1 MFTYGLIILLLMIKW
16 GESNDKLCEK
26 LIPALKRFQRGID
39 IAKLDLMSIGPD
51 EAEDGFRNNVVA
63 YTCNQGKEIEY
74 PPPDPTRPDQPE
86 KYDEP
91 DQINAISGIY
101 AAASTDKVKILK
113 SRNDVRKLFKAETGL
128 SDSLGLFSLSGSFNK
143 MMSSVSNKS
152 VYLERADHVKPV
164 YDVRMRSARSITM
177 SEDAEKFMEDLPKTF
192 EEDPGL
198 YQEFIDEYGTHY
210 HSDAKFGGVVRV
222 LLETNSKYY
231 EKKSDLEVEAA
242 AKGTIQNILS
252 AKGSSSGGSNK
263 VDDEFTKNTA
273 KTTRVFGGVKN
284 LFEKDKGFKDWVDTV
299 ADRPYLYKGKLKE
312 IALFFKD
319 RSKKKAIKRA
329 VQVHRGKAHLRAAR
343 KLVEAKLPTMK
354 GDKDGKEKKLKGYL
368 AKCDELI
375 EQNNPDKKE
384 VIRLSKDIEEALS
397 WENISR
403 YCKRKLYREYP
414 CQNGLRVGCDDDGI
428 CWKLCTWE
436 PLGALIHWGWRNV
449 KHQNGDD
456 MKCSSD
462 KECVQK
468 GAGYGKKG
476 SKCYPAYLSLQLSLA
491 K

>member
-26 LIPALKRFQRGID
+26 LIPGLKRFQHGID

-63 YTCNQGKEIEY
+63 YTCNKGKTIKY

-86 KYDEP
+86 ESYDRP
-91 DQINAISGIY
+91 DQITSITAINAVES
-101 AAASTDKVKILK
+101 SDKVEILK
-113 SRNDVRKLFKAETGL
+113 SSNDVKKLIKADTGF

-152 VYLERADHVKPV
+152 VFLERADHVKPV
-164 YDVRMRSARSITM
+164 YNVRMRSARVITM
-177 SEDAEKFMEDLPKTF
+177 SDDAELFMEDLPKTF
-192 EEDPGL
+192 EEDPEL

-210 HSDAKFGGVVRV
+210 HSEAKFGGVVRV

-252 AKGSSSGGSNK
+252 AQGSSSGGSNK

-284 LFEKDKGFKDWVDTV
+284 LFGKDKGFKDWVNTV

-319 RSKKKAIKRA
+319 PSKKKAMKRA
-329 VQVHRGKAHLRAAR
+329 VEVHRGKAQLQAAR

-354 GDKDGKEKKLKGYL
+354 GDMYGKDKKLKGYL

-397 WENISR
+397 WENTSG
-403 YCKRKLYREYP
+403 YCKTKHYREYP
-414 CQNGLRVGCDDDGI
+414 CQNGLRVGCDNDGI
-428 CWKLCTWE
+428 CWRLCKWE
-436 PLGALIHWGWRNV
+436 LGGALIHWGWKNV
-449 KHQNGDD
+449 EHQNGDD

-462 KECVQK
+462 RECVQK
-468 GAGYGKKG
+468 GAGYGKRG
-476 SKCYPAYLSLQLSLA
+476 GKCYPKSLGEERLRV
-491 K
+491 